1 MAFWWIDENEERN
14 YFSLT
19 MTDVGMLEIFFSC
32 YHLRES
38 CLICNWSSKRQV
50 HHYLVNRILYFLC
63 ICTILLILYNHITW
77 MIIRNML
84 TLNSI
89 TYTYHRFIQ
98 FLIFSRKTQNCS
110 LMRFCCCR
118 WVISYSIKDLRAENA
133 FQCDYTHQC
142 DFRAIFPWK

>member
-1 MAFWWIDENEERN
+1 
-14 YFSLT
+14 
-19 MTDVGMLEIFFSC
+19 MLF
-32 YHLRES
+32 
-38 CLICNWSSKRQV
+38 
-50 HHYLVNRILYFLC
+50 
-63 ICTILLILYNHITW
+63 NHITW

-142 DFRAIFPWK
+142 DFRAIFPWKQIWNILDIHKLYKNCEIKIPHLFKCLHLQFVELLYCFSSNKVLNSLKEGFNFI